1 MKTKLCP
8 KCGREMDLALP
19 VGGDGKRTWQC
30 FDCDRPDPL
39 RSKTTQAWLRGE
51 LAPKQKQ

>member
-1 MKTKLCP
+1 MKKNGEMCP

-19 VGGDGKRTWQC
+19 PGGRGKRTYQC

-39 RSKTTQAWLRGE
+39 KSKEADGYLHS
-51 LAPKQKQ
+51 LKPPK